1 VAGLKVTT
9 PRPFKRLWNRVL
21 DIDSAIDA
29 GLYGFGQWITERW
42 TAYSEIVDRMRVAGP
57 KRFVLDIASDSLTY
71 ATGAALVLHAWAL
84 PETPPE
90 DELRAGARQY
100 AVVFTDR
107 NGRYIGRRGI
117 RHNDS
122 VRLEEIPPHV
132 VDAVLATEDERFYE
146 HFGVDVVGTLRAM
159 FENVKANDI
168 VQGGSSLTQQV
179 AKNLFLTPDQTIERK
194 VREAFLALW
203 IEARLTKREIL
214 KLYLDRAYM
223 GAGAYGIE
231 GAAEFYFGKS
241 VRDVNLAEAA
251 MLAGLFKAPS
261 RFAPHRNLPAARER
275 ANIVLTRMTEAGFI
289 TEGEARIARLN
300 PARLVET
307 PENNAPEHFLDWAFD
322 EAQRIAAGRAHVLNV
337 RTTLDLV
344 MQQKAEEAVLAA
356 LREHGQS
363 RQIGDAALV
372 SMSIDGAVLAMV
384 GGKDYGE
391 SQFNR
396 AVNAKRQ
403 PGSSW
408 KPFVFLAALKNGF
421 TPKSVVVDAPICLRG
436 WCPRNYGR
444 SYRGQ
449 VTLTTALQKSINTIP
464 VRLAQSIGRK
474 AIAETAH
481 DVGINTE
488 IRLNLSMPLG
498 TNEVTL
504 LDMTGSYAT
513 FASDG
518 LKTIP
523 YAITE
528 IRGQSGELLYEHD
541 RDAPRRR
548 QVADPE
554 KVAELNM
561 MLNQV
566 VVGGTGRRANLD
578 FTPVAG
584 KTGTNQAYRD
594 AWFIAYTGDLTTGV
608 WMGNDNFMP
617 TNRVT
622 GGSIPAQV
630 WHDYMMQ
637 AITERYAKDIPGVKT
652 YGTPRPVEGEAARS
666 RRLALAEA
674 SRAQINRKIEYLEQL
689 GGLFQR
695 GMLGPIEVTADGAA
709 ERRAGAGDDA
719 GSARP
724 APPARHASAGSAA
737 AGNPQ

>member
-1 VAGLKVTT
+1 MTI
-9 PRPFKRLWNRVL
+9 PRPIRHLWNRIL
-21 DIDSAIDA
+21 DVDSTIDA
-29 GLYGFGQWITERW
+29 GFYGLTQWVSDRW
-42 TAYSEIVDRMRVAGP
+42 TAYSELVDRMRIAGV
-57 KRFVLDIASDSLTY
+57 RRVFIDIVSDSLTY
-71 ATGAALVLHAWAL
+71 ATAAALIFYAWAL

-100 AVVFTDR
+100 SVIFTDR
-107 NGRYIGRRGI
+107 NGRYIGRRGV
-117 RHNDS
+117 RHNDA
-122 VRLEEIPPHV
+122 VGLDEIPV
-132 VDAVLATEDERFYE
+132 NVINAVLATEDERFYG

-179 AKNLFLTPDQTIERK
+179 AKNLFLTPDQTFERK
-194 VREAFLALW
+194 IKEAFLALW
-203 IEARLTKREIL
+203 IEARLSKREIL

-241 VRDVNLAEAA
+241 VRDVSLAESA

-275 ANIVLTRMTEAGFI
+275 ANIVLARMVESGFI
-289 TEGEARIARLN
+289 TEGQARVARLN
-300 PARLVET
+300 PARLVEAADIY
-307 PENNAPEHFLDWAFD
+307 APEHFLDWAFE
-322 EAQRIAAGRAHVLNV
+322 EAQRLAAGRAHVLSV
-337 RTTLDLV
+337 RTTLELS
-344 MQQKAEEAVLAA
+344 MQQHAEEAVLAA
-356 LREHGQS
+356 LREHGQA
-363 RQIGDAALV
+363 RNIGDAALV
-372 SMSIDGAVLAMV
+372 SMSIDGAVRALV
-384 GGKDYGE
+384 GGRDYGE

-396 AVNAKRQ
+396 VVNAKRQ

-408 KPFVFLAALKNGF
+408 KPFVYLAALKNGF
-421 TPKSVVVDAPICLRG
+421 TPKSVVMDAPICLRG

-444 SYRGQ
+444 SYRGP
-449 VTLTTALQKSINTIP
+449 VSLTTALQKSINTIP
-464 VRLAQSIGRK
+464 VRLAQSIGRQN
-474 AIAETAH
+474 IADTAH

-504 LDMTGSYAT
+504 LDMTGAYAT

-518 LKTIP
+518 IKTTP

-528 IRGQSGELLYEHD
+528 IRTQAGDLIYRHD
-541 RDAPRRR
+541 SDAPPRR
-548 QVADPE
+548 QVAEPE
-554 KVAELNM
+554 KVEQLNM

-594 AWFIAYTGDLTTGV
+594 AWFVAYTGELATGV
-608 WMGNDNFMP
+608 WMGNDDFVP

-637 AITERYAKDIPGVKT
+637 AISERYAVPIPGVEL
-652 YGTPRPVEGEAARS
+652 YGTPKPVESE
-666 RRLALAEA
+666 EDKE
-674 SRAQINRKIEYLEQL
+674 RKIAQAAVDRAVLDRKLEFLDSL

-695 GMLGPIEVTADGAA
+695 GLLGPIRSAGGGGED
-709 ERRAGAGDDA
+709 ERAGADDPA
-719 GSARP
+719 GGKRREARVQP
-724 APPARHASAGSAA
+724 ASAEPGQNDS
-737 AGNPQ
+737 P

>member
-1 VAGLKVTT
+1 
-9 PRPFKRLWNRVL
+9 LWNRIL
-21 DIDSAIDA
+21 DVDSTIDA
-29 GLYGFGQWITERW
+29 GFYGLTQWVSDRW
-42 TAYSEIVDRMRVAGP
+42 TAYSVLVDRMRIAGV
-57 KRFVLDIASDSLTY
+57 RRVFIDIASDSLTY
-71 ATGAALVLHAWAL
+71 ATVAGLILYAWAL

-100 AVVFTDR
+100 SVVFTDR
-107 NGRYIGRRGI
+107 NGRYIGRRGV
-117 RHNDS
+117 RHNDA
-122 VRLEEIPPHV
+122 VGLDEIPV
-132 VDAVLATEDERFYE
+132 NLINAVLATEDERFYQ

-194 VREAFLALW
+194 VKEAFLALW

-241 VRDVNLAEAA
+241 VRDVSLAESA

-275 ANIVLTRMTEAGFI
+275 ANIVLARMVESGFI
-289 TEGEARIARLN
+289 TEGQARVARIN
-300 PARLVET
+300 PARLVEAADIY
-307 PENNAPEHFLDWAFD
+307 APEHFLDWAFE
-322 EAQRIAAGRAHVLNV
+322 EAQRLAAGRAHVLSV
-337 RTTLDLV
+337 RTTLDLS
-344 MQQKAEEAVLAA
+344 MQQHGEEAVLAA
-356 LREHGQS
+356 LREHGQA
-363 RQIGDAALV
+363 RNIGDAALV
-372 SMSIDGAVLAMV
+372 SMSIDGAVRALV

-396 AVNAKRQ
+396 VVNAKRQ

-408 KPFVFLAALKNGF
+408 KPFVYLAALKNGF

-444 SYRGQ
+444 SYRGS
-449 VTLTTALQKSINTIP
+449 VSLTTALQKSINTIP
-464 VRLAQSIGRK
+464 VRLAQSIGRQ
-474 AIAETAH
+474 AIADTAH

-488 IRLNLSMPLG
+488 LRLNLSMPLG

-504 LDMTGSYAT
+504 LDMTGAYAT

-518 LKTIP
+518 IKTTP

-528 IRGQSGELLYEHD
+528 IRTQTGDPIYRHD
-541 RDAPRRR
+541 SDAPPRR

-554 KVAELNM
+554 KVEQLNM

-594 AWFIAYTGDLTTGV
+594 AWFIAYTGELSTGV
-608 WMGNDNFMP
+608 WMGNDDFMP
-617 TNRVT
+617 TDRVT

-637 AITERYAKDIPGVKT
+637 AISERYAVPIPGVEL
-652 YGTPRPVEGEAARS
+652 YGTPKPVESEADKERKIVQA
-666 RRLALAEA
+666 AVD
-674 SRAQINRKIEYLEQL
+674 RAVLDRKIEFLDSL

-695 GMLGPIEVTADGAA
+695 GLLGPIRSAGGGGVE
-709 ERRAGAGDDA
+709 RAGASDA
-719 GSARP
+719 AGGRREAIVLP
-724 APPARHASAGSAA
+724 ASAEPGQGVS
-737 AGNPQ
+737 P